1 MSRSVAAWT
10 SGLVAAHLAAA
21 MACGASSVRSAT
33 VDGILDA
40 VPRRVVD
47 AQTAALLL
55 AGQAGGEL
63 EGAMTWAVVDETPAP
78 ERVTVRFVVEL
89 DGGRFLEGS
98 SPGLVEV
105 EVTTYLMAPDGAV
118 LAHQAAA
125 VALERSEVRQRARSA
140 GLRILGELDCP
151 LERTSLR
158 VLVRNSGT
166 GRFLLLRR
174 ELDLRSG
181 PGGVATLS
189 PPLVESPAESEGWLS
204 IVLPGAHP
212 TGWPSARPVWRTDR
226 PLEVVLSGATA
237 GELERVAA
245 KLEDHLGH
253 VLLEP
258 EVVLSS
264 DRGVGSPAGSLRAM
278 VSPPDLPPGAY
289 RLVLW
294 VDDAESGRVVE
305 EWLEVVLHD
314 RMDLGN
320 WTDAL
325 DLLAAVPDR
334 GEAEPSE
341 PEAVEPEIEA
351 ARTAYRGALEAWCR
365 GEPIAAR
372 RAVAELER
380 PYARDTQRSWRQL
393 VVAEAGVLSE
403 LAVQQP
409 AMVLGA
415 VLLHRELYAWYL
427 AQGEGVLA
435 RHSWESAAVLAVE
448 LEEIAEFDPPGG
460 FAEAVLLDLAS
471 RLVEAGQMVPAGQLL
486 DRALVIAP
494 TSARA
499 LFAVGV
505 LAERSGRPCDA
516 AKSLRK
522 LVAAHPEH
530 EQGRLRLAVN
540 ELRCGDEK
548 AAEGLLR
555 DLASDRSEEWIRSIA
570 LQELARMMGRDGRVE
585 EAIELLSA
593 GVADLAGDQGLRVLL
608 GHALD
613 LHGQPH
619 RAASVVQDLGAGST
633 DDEPSPRYRYSQW
646 PRPEAA
652 WVRQVLREAETAA
665 REGPRV
671 GAP

>member
-10 SGLVAAHLAAA
+10 SGLVAVHLAAA
-21 MACGASSVRSAT
+21 MAGGASSVRSAT
-33 VDGILDA
+33 IDLTLDA
-40 VPRRVVD
+40 TSRRVVD
-47 AQTAALLL
+47 AETAALLL

-63 EGAMTWAVVDETPAP
+63 EGAMTWAVVDETSAP
-78 ERVTVRFVVEL
+78 EGVTVRFVVEL
-89 DGGRFLEGS
+89 HGGRLSEGS

-105 EVTTYLMAPDGAV
+105 EVTTYLMALDGAV
-118 LAHQAAA
+118 LKHQAAT
-125 VALERSEVRQRARSA
+125 VVLDGSEARQRARTA
-140 GLRILGELDCP
+140 GLRFLGELDCP

-158 VLVRNSGT
+158 VLVRSSRA

-181 PGGVATLS
+181 PGGVAALT
-189 PPLVESPAESEGWLS
+189 PPLVESTAESGGWLS
-204 IVLPGAHP
+204 VVLPGANP
-212 TGWPSARPVWRTDR
+212 TGWSSARPLWRTDR
-226 PLEVVLSGATA
+226 PLEMVLSGATA
-237 GELERVAA
+237 GEPERLAA
-245 KLEDHLGH
+245 RLEDTLGH
-253 VLLEP
+253 VLLELD
-258 EVVLSS
+258 VLPSPAA
-264 DRGVGSPAGSLRAM
+264 GVESPAGSFRAM
-278 VSPPDLPPGAY
+278 VPPPDLPPGAY

-294 VDDAESGRVVE
+294 VDDAERGRVAE
-305 EWLEVVLHD
+305 EWLDVVLHD
-314 RMDLGN
+314 REDLGN

-325 DLLAAVPDR
+325 DVVAGPEPRGAEGLA
-334 GEAEPSE
+334 

-351 ARTAYRGALEAWCR
+351 ARAAYRGALEAWCQ

-380 PYARDTQRSWRQL
+380 PHARDTQRSWRQL

-403 LAVQQP
+403 LAAQRP

-427 AQGEGVLA
+427 AQGEGLLA

-471 RLVEAGQMVPAGQLL
+471 RLVEAGQTAPAGQLL
-486 DRALVIAP
+486 DRALVITPA
-494 TSARA
+494 SARV

-516 AKSLRK
+516 AESLRK
-522 LVAAHPEH
+522 LVAGHPEH

-555 DLASDRSEEWIRSIA
+555 DLVSDRSEDWIRSIA
-570 LQELARMMGRDGRVE
+570 VQELARLMGRDGRFE
-585 EAIELLSA
+585 EAIVLLSA
-593 GVADLAGDQGLRVLL
+593 GVADLTGDQGLRVLL
-608 GHALD
+608 GHTLD

-633 DDEPSPRYRYSQW
+633 EDKPSPRYRYSRW

-665 REGPRV
+665 REGP
-671 GAP
+671 GLGGP